1 MFLPIPFG
9 TVHRNPIGVRPPRLR
24 SYAGMLAA
32 LAHSEGHTLG
42 TALEQLE
49 HLTNLTCPLPFL
61 FRPPPLLFLV
71 IVDCLLVQF
80 EVVGVM

>member
-1 MFLPIPFG
+1 MIIVVFAPL
-9 TVHRNPIGVRPPRLR
+9 VRRYSPH
-24 SYAGMLAA
+24 SLAA
-32 LAHSEGHTLG
+32 LAYSEGHTLG

-71 IVDCLLVQF
+71 IVDCLLVHF
-80 EVVGVM
+80 KVVGVM